1 MLDELIVHDKW
12 IKFYNDK
19 VDKGHLNKKEEKD
32 LKDFIDNKLYLNI
45 SNNIY
50 NYTFSYPT
58 KSEISKLG
66 KSKKR
71 VVYQY
76 KKDENYV
83 LKFISHQL
91 YKYDYIFSNNL
102 YSYRKTTGVK
112 NAIRRL
118 SSIKGINNMYGYKV
132 DISNY
137 FNSINID
144 ILLNMLSNILYD
156 DKELYNLLK
165 QLLVNPY
172 VIYKGNT
179 IVEQKGVMGGVPIS
193 SFLANVYLIEMD
205 KYFYDNKIIYFRY
218 ADDILIFSK
227 DKDELN
233 KYIEILK
240 EYLLKYKLSINPDKE
255 KYYNPNDEIEFLGF
269 SFNNGII
276 DLSSNTIKKIKGKIK
291 RSARG
296 IRRWMIR
303 KNSKEEY
310 ALKAMNRKFNNKFYS
325 AKDKNDLDWSR
336 WFFPVI
342 NTSKSLKII
351 DNYMQENLRY
361 IVCGRYNKKNYEK
374 VPYTRLKICNYK
386 PLVHEYY
393 KYKKTIID

>member
-1 MLDELIVHDKW
+1 MLDKLINHDEW
-12 IKFYNDK
+12 IKFYTNK
-19 VDKGHLNKKEEKD
+19 VDKGHLNKKEEIE
-32 LKDFIDNKLYLNI
+32 LKEYIDNKLYMDI
-45 SNNIY
+45 ASNIY
-50 NYTFSYPT
+50 NYIFSYP
-58 KSEISKLG
+58 KKIEISKLG

-76 KKDENYV
+76 KSDENYI
-83 LKFISHQL
+83 LKFISYQL

-112 NAIRRL
+112 CAIKRL
-118 SSIKGINNMYGYKV
+118 SSINGINNMYGYKV

-144 ILLNMLSNILYD
+144 ILLNILSNTLYD
-156 DKELYNLLK
+156 DENLYNLLK

-172 VIYKGNT
+172 VIYNGN
-179 IVEQKGVMGGVPIS
+179 IIEEEKGVMGGVPIS
-193 SFLANVYLIEMD
+193 AFLANLYLIEMD

-218 ADDILIFSK
+218 ADDILIFSNS
-227 DKDELN
+227 KDELER
-233 KYIEILK
+233 YIQVLK
-240 EYLLKYKLSINPDKE
+240 NYLVKYKLSVNPDKE
-255 KYYNPNDEIEFLGF
+255 KYYNPHDEIEFLGF
-269 SFNNGII
+269 SFRDGII

-303 KNSKEEY
+303 KGAKEEY
-310 ALKAMNRKFNNKFYS
+310 ALKAMNRKFNNKFYC

-361 IVCGRYNKKNYEK
+361 IVCGRYNKKNFEN
-374 VPYTRLKICNYK
+374 VPYARLKDCNYK

-393 KYKKTIID
+393 EYKKTID

>member
-1 MLDELIVHDKW
+1 MLDKLINHDEW
-12 IKFYNDK
+12 IEFYTNK
-19 VDKGHLNKKEEKD
+19 VDKGHLNKKEEKE
-32 LKDFIDNKLYLNI
+32 LKDFIDNKLYI
-45 SNNIY
+45 EIANNIY
-50 NYTFSYPT
+50 NYTFSYPK

-76 KKDENYV
+76 KSDENYI
-83 LKFISHQL
+83 LKFISYQL
-91 YKYDYIFSNNL
+91 YKYDHIFSNNL

-112 NAIRRL
+112 CAINRL

-144 ILLNMLSNILYD
+144 ILLNILSNTLYD
-156 DKELYNLLK
+156 DKELYRLLK

-172 VIYKGNT
+172 VIYNGKT
-179 IVEQKGVMGGVPIS
+179 IVEEKGVMGGVPIS
-193 SFLANVYLIEMD
+193 AFLANLYLIEMD

-227 DKDELN
+227 DKNELI

-240 EYLLKYKLSINPDKE
+240 KYLVKYKLSVNPDKE
-255 KYYNPNDEIEFLGF
+255 EFYNPHDEIEFLGF
-269 SFNNGII
+269 SFKDGTI

-303 KNSKEEY
+303 KDAKEEY

-336 WFFPVI
+336 WFFPII
-342 NTSKSLKII
+342 NTTKSLKII
-351 DNYMQENLRY
+351 DNYLQENLRY
-361 IVCGRYNKKNYEK
+361 IVCGRYNKKNYER
-374 VPYTRLKICNYK
+374 VPYTRLKECNYK

-393 KYKKTIID
+393 EYKKAID

>member
-1 MLDELIVHDKW
+1 MLDKLINHDEW
-12 IKFYNDK
+12 IKFYTNK
-19 VDKGHLNKKEEKD
+19 VDKGHLNKKEEIE
-32 LKDFIDNKLYLNI
+32 LKEYIDNKLYMDI
-45 SNNIY
+45 ASNIY
-50 NYTFSYPT
+50 NYIFSYP
-58 KSEISKLG
+58 KKIEISKLG

-76 KKDENYV
+76 KSDENYI
-83 LKFISHQL
+83 LKFISYQL

-112 NAIRRL
+112 CAIKRL
-118 SSIKGINNMYGYKV
+118 SSINGINNMYGYKV

-144 ILLNMLSNILYD
+144 ILLNILSNTLYD
-156 DKELYNLLK
+156 DENLYNLLK

-172 VIYKGNT
+172 VIYNGN
-179 IVEQKGVMGGVPIS
+179 I
-193 SFLANVYLIEMD
+193 IE
-205 KYFYDNKIIYFRY
+205 
-218 ADDILIFSK
+218 
-227 DKDELN
+227 
-233 KYIEILK
+233 
-240 EYLLKYKLSINPDKE
+240 EYLVKYKLSVNPDKE
-255 KYYNPNDEIEFLGF
+255 KYYNPHDEIEFLGF
-269 SFNNGII
+269 SFRDGII

-303 KNSKEEY
+303 KGAKEEY
-310 ALKAMNRKFNNKFYS
+310 ALKAMNRKFNNKFYC

-361 IVCGRYNKKNYEK
+361 IVCGRYNKKNFEN
-374 VPYTRLKICNYK
+374 VPYARLKDCNYK

-393 KYKKTIID
+393 EYKKTID

>member
-1 MLDELIVHDKW
+1 MLDKLINHDEW
-12 IKFYNDK
+12 IRFYTNK
-19 VDKGHLNKKEEKD
+19 VDKGHLNKKEEKE
-32 LKDFIDNKLYLNI
+32 LKEFIDNKLYMEI
-45 SNNIY
+45 ANNIY
-50 NYTFSYPT
+50 NYNFSYPK

-71 VVYQY
+71 IVYQY
-76 KKDENYV
+76 KRDENYI
-83 LKFISHQL
+83 LKFISYQL
-91 YKYDYIFSNNL
+91 YKYDYVFSSNL

-112 NAIRRL
+112 CAINRL

-137 FNSINID
+137 FNSINVD
-144 ILLNMLSNILYD
+144 ILFNILSNTLYD
-156 DKELYNLLK
+156 DKELYRLLK

-172 VIYKGNT
+172 VVYNGKT
-179 IVEQKGVMGGVPIS
+179 IVEEKGVMGGVPIS
-193 SFLANVYLIEMD
+193 AFLANLYLIEMD

-227 DKDELN
+227 DKNKLI

-240 EYLLKYKLSINPDKE
+240 KYLVKYKLSVNPDKE
-255 KYYNPNDEIEFLGF
+255 KYYNPHDEIEFLGF
-269 SFNNGII
+269 SFKDGII
-276 DLSSNTIKKIKGKIK
+276 DLSSNTVKKIKGKIK

-303 KNSKEEY
+303 KGAKEEY

-342 NTSKSLKII
+342 TTIKSLKII
-351 DNYMQENLRY
+351 DNYLQENLRY

-374 VPYTRLKICNYK
+374 VPYKRLKECNYK
-386 PLVHEYY
+386 PLVHAYY
-393 KYKKTIID
+393 EFKKAID

>member
-1 MLDELIVHDKW
+1 MLDKLINHNEW
-12 IKFYNDK
+12 INFYNYK
-19 VDKGHLNKKEEKD
+19 VEKGHLNKKEEKE
-32 LKDFIDNKLYLNI
+32 LEEYIDNKLYMDI
-45 SNNIY
+45 ASNIY
-50 NYTFSYPT
+50 NYIFSYP
-58 KSEISKLG
+58 KKIEISKLG

-71 VVYQY
+71 LVYQY
-76 KKDENYV
+76 KSDENYI
-83 LKFISHQL
+83 LKFISYQL

-112 NAIRRL
+112 CAIKRL
-118 SSIKGINNMYGYKV
+118 PSINGINNMYGYKV

-144 ILLNMLSNILYD
+144 ILLNILSNTLYD
-156 DKELYNLLK
+156 DENLYNLLK

-172 VIYKGNT
+172 VIYNGN
-179 IVEQKGVMGGVPIS
+179 IIKEEKGVMGGVPIS
-193 SFLANVYLIEMD
+193 AFLANLYLIEMD

-218 ADDILIFSK
+218 ADDILIFSNS
-227 DKDELN
+227 KDELER
-233 KYIEILK
+233 YIQVLK
-240 EYLLKYKLSINPDKE
+240 NYLVKYKLSVNPDKE
-255 KYYNPNDEIEFLGF
+255 KYYNPHDEIEFLGF
-269 SFNNGII
+269 SFRDGII

-303 KNSKEEY
+303 KGAKEEY
-310 ALKAMNRKFNNKFYS
+310 ALKAMNRKFNNKFYC

-361 IVCGRYNKKNYEK
+361 IVCGRYNKKNFEK
-374 VPYTRLKICNYK
+374 VPYARLKDCNYK

-393 KYKKTIID
+393 EYKKTID

>member
-1 MLDELIVHDKW
+1 MLDKLINHDEW
-12 IKFYNDK
+12 IRFYTNK
-19 VDKGHLNKKEEKD
+19 VDKGHLNKKEEKE
-32 LKDFIDNKLYLNI
+32 LKEFIDNKLYMEI
-45 SNNIY
+45 ANNIY
-50 NYTFSYPT
+50 NYNFSYPK

-71 VVYQY
+71 IVYQY
-76 KKDENYV
+76 KSDENYI
-83 LKFISHQL
+83 LKFISYQL

-112 NAIRRL
+112 CAINRL
-118 SSIKGINNMYGYKV
+118 SSIKGTNNMYGYKV

-137 FNSINID
+137 FNSINVD
-144 ILLNMLSNILYD
+144 ILLNILSNTLYD
-156 DKELYNLLK
+156 DKELYRLLK

-172 VIYKGNT
+172 VVYNGKT
-179 IVEQKGVMGGVPIS
+179 IVEEKGVMGGVPIS
-193 SFLANVYLIEMD
+193 AFLANLYLIEMD

-227 DKDELN
+227 DKNKLI

-240 EYLLKYKLSINPDKE
+240 KYLVKYKLSVNPDKE
-255 KYYNPNDEIEFLGF
+255 KYYNPHDEIEFLGF
-269 SFNNGII
+269 SFKDGII
-276 DLSSNTIKKIKGKIK
+276 DLSSNTVKKIKGKIK

-303 KNSKEEY
+303 KGAKEEY

-342 NTSKSLKII
+342 TTIKSLKII
-351 DNYMQENLRY
+351 DNYLQENLRY

-374 VPYTRLKICNYK
+374 VPYKRLKECNYK
-386 PLVHEYY
+386 PLVHAYY
-393 KYKKTIID
+393 EFKKAID